1 MCVFMHECMCVCMYA
16 CAHMHIYVCLAVL
29 VIIPGVLYML
39 ASTVLLSYIPR
50 LGVLEQSLAMKLKL
64 ALNLIHSPDWS

>member
-1 MCVFMHECMCVCMYA
+1 MRVFMHECMCVCMYA

-29 VIIPGVLYML
+29 VIIPGVLCML
-39 ASTVLLSYIPR
+39 VSTVLLSYIPR